1 MFLEFA
7 ILART
12 HINTAPG
19 YDAAVE
25 ILASKIVFRHQ
36 TSVFQDKLDSW
47 LSGNNWMTPHE
58 QHGGTFCTWLP
69 WASIVLALSGIFSR
83 P

>member
-1 MFLEFA
+1 MLPEFD

-19 YDAAVE
+19 IEAAVE
-25 ILASKIVFRHQ
+25 TLASNMVFRHQ

-47 LSGNNWMTPHE
+47 LSWTLG
-58 QHGGTFCTWLP
+58 
-69 WASIVLALSGIFSR
+69 
-83 P
+83 